1 MASALSNVSEQL
13 VLAVKV
19 IDEFNKRMAELQREV
34 DTLRRENARLL
45 EQERDMM
52 RASTVVRALNEN
64 SRLREEADL
73 LKRSLALRASSNS
86 LTSLAPPIPETTA
99 HQDAP
104 TEEEEEEASEEEA
117 SEEEASEEEESSFT
131 EITYKKKHYCM
142 DANGNVF
149 DRAVCESYDYD
160 EAMVAK
166 HAPVAGSYAYDANGK
181 LRITLAA

>member
-117 SEEEASEEEESSFT
+117 SEEEESSFT

>member
-1 MASALSNVSEQL
+1 MASELSNISEQL

-19 IDEFNKRMAELQREV
+19 INECNRTMAQLQHEC
-34 DTLRRENARLL
+34 DTLRRENARLM

-64 SRLREEADL
+64 SRLREEADM
-73 LKRSLALRASSNS
+73 LKRSLALRASSNC
-86 LTSLAPPIPETTA
+86 APPIPEP
-99 HQDAP
+99 AP
-104 TEEEEEEASEEEA
+104 PIQETEAASEET
-117 SEEEASEEEESSFT
+117 EEEESSFT

-142 DANGNVF
+142 DADGNVY

-166 HAPVAGSYAYDANGK
+166 HAPVAGTYVYDASGK
-181 LRITLAA
+181 LRITLAK